1 MAKPI
6 KIVEGFNESIEEFGF
21 ALGEAEDFCDRVEPL
36 MYDLIS
42 GIVQGRISPADARRK
57 VWEEFTNARADIVR
71 WRNQRGVMAF
81 EYKYKHL
88 DVESFPFVR
97 IMAELPTDRPKDI
110 A

>member
-1 MAKPI
+1 MARNI
-6 KIVEGFNESIEEFGF
+6 KLLEGFNEAVEEWGF

-42 GIVQGRISPADARRK
+42 NLVSGHISPADARRK
-57 VWEEFTNARADIVR
+57 VWEEFSNARADLVR

-88 DVESFPFVR
+88 DVESYPFIR
-97 IMAELPTDRPKDI
+97 IMAELPSGDNI